1 MTQAPAMPAHAI
13 APADITG
20 LLLAGGRGA
29 RMGGVDKGLQPFHG
43 EPLALHA
50 IRRLRPQVGALMV
63 NANRNRATYEAF
75 GAPVWPDSLAGFPGP
90 LAGFLSGLEHCSTP
104 WLLTVPC
111 DTPLFPPD
119 LAARLAE
126 AAASSGAE
134 IAMVTAP
141 DTADAGAG
149 ADAAPVLRPQPVF
162 CLLRTDLHDS
172 LRRYTDAGGRKA
184 QAWAAQHR
192 TVRVPFDRPGDA
204 PQAFFNANTLTE
216 LHALENR

>member
-50 IRRLRPQVGALMV
+50 IRRLHPQVGALMI
-63 NANRNRATYEAF
+63 NANRNRAAYEAF
-75 GAPVWPDSLAGFPGP
+75 GAPVWPDSLADYPGP
-90 LAGFLSGLEHCSTP
+90 LAGFLSGLEHCATP

-111 DTPLFPPD
+111 DTPLFPLD

-126 AAASSGAE
+126 AASVEGAE
-134 IAMVTAP
+134 IAMVSAP
-141 DTADAGAG
+141 EAAAS
-149 ADAAPVLRPQPVF
+149 DAAPVLHPQPVF
-162 CLLRTDLHDS
+162 CLLRADLRHS
-172 LRRYTDAGGRKA
+172 LRRYIEAGGRKVH
-184 QAWAAQHR
+184 AWTAQHR
-192 TVRVPFDRPGDA
+192 NVLVPFDRPGDA
-204 PQAFFNANTLTE
+204 PQAFFNVNTLIE